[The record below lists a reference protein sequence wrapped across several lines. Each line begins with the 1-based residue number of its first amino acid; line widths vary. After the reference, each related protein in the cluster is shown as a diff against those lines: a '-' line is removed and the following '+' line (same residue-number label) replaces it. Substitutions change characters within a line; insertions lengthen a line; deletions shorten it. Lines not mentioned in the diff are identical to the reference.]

1 MLTNRQSLRI
11 SPSLFRVLAGTL
23 LLLPISCQSVSRTPP
38 PSPSK
43 ARFEGV
49 MLWKDHPI
57 SRAALFL
64 SDKSRPGT
72 EIEFLTRSDGRFS
85 YDLSP
90 GTYHLRSAPTTMC
103 PVEGEVR
110 LKAGENSYRIKVHS
124 LSFLSCRKGTI
135 QRLSP
140 Q

>member
-1 MLTNRQSLRI
+1 MPL
-11 SPSLFRVLAGTL
+11 
-23 LLLPISCQSVSRTPP
+23 SCQSVSHTPP
-38 PSPSK
+38 PPSK

-49 MLWKDHPI
+49 MLWKGHPV

-72 EIEFLTRSDGRFS
+72 EIEFLTRTDGRFS

-90 GTYHLRSAPTTMC
+90 GAYHLRSAPTTMC
-103 PVEGEVR
+103 PIEGEVR
-110 LKAGENSYRIKVHS
+110 LKAGENSYMIKVHS
-124 LSFLSCRKGTI
+124 LSFLSCQKGTI

-140 Q
+140 H